1 MVALFEKRVK
11 LWNIVYM
18 QQRVNKQHLSLPKR
32 FVWRVVKPKFP
43 VISHGSLITII
54 ANTLPCFRVDV
65 AQFRLVQGVPTNN
78 PLFVCSSIIHLYL
91 PTT

>member
-1 MVALFEKRVK
+1 MKYCLQAAACKQTTLIFTYAL
-11 LWNIVYM
+11 
-18 QQRVNKQHLSLPKR
+18 
-32 FVWRVVKPKFP
+32 P
-43 VISHGSLITII
+43 VTRGEAKISGLGSLITII